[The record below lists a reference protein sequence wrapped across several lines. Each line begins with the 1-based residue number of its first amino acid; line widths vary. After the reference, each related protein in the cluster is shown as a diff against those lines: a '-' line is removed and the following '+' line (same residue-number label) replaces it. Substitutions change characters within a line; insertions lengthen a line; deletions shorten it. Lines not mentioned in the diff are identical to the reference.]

1 MPDADAQIRT
11 DSAPNAGAEPKAGSK
26 PSAAQQ
32 DDDVVGKAY
41 DSRLMRRLITYLF
54 PYKWACIASIVAIF
68 LKAGAD
74 VLGPYLTMVAVDLYL
89 TPAWQKTPQAVAVA
103 AARGVHQHAWM
114 ARWLSPYSDG
124 GAWTGVTELAAI
136 WLVALVLSYALEAV
150 QTWLMQWT
158 GQKVMF
164 DLRRQIFRHMQQM
177 HIAFFD
183 RNPVGRLVTRL
194 TTDVDALNEMF
205 TSGVFAIF
213 EDVFVLA
220 AIVFVMLRMKWWLAL
235 LAFSVLPL
243 ILLATRI
250 FRKYVRDSYRRIR
263 AAIARINA
271 YTQEYI
277 SGMSLVQLF
286 NRQERAFQDFSA
298 INRIHMEAFKDNIL
312 AYALYYPAVEFLSS
326 FAIALI
332 IWQGGGGVLRGTVS
346 LGILVAFMQYAQR
359 FFRPIQDLSEK
370 YNILQAAM
378 AASERVFKLLDTAP
392 EIVSPANPK
401 QGDGSGRI
409 EFRDVWFTYQR
420 LDAETQERI
429 AAASGTELQQ
439 MPGIEWVMRGV
450 SFIVEPDQTAA
461 IVGHTGAGKT
471 TITSL
476 MMRFYDVQHGQ
487 VLVDGVDVRE
497 QDLTRLRRRFGVVL
511 QDPFLF
517 SGTVGDNIRLGTGSI
532 TDDDMKL
539 AAEQV
544 NVADFIR
551 SLPGQYAEPL
561 RERGAG
567 LSTGQKQLI
576 NFARALAHRPGILIL
591 DEATSSVDTETE
603 FLVRAALE
611 RMVEGRTSVVIAHRL
626 STVQRADTILVMH
639 RGQLREMGSHQ
650 ELLAVRG
657 IYWKLYQLQYKDQEL
672 GEPAAGRTPTL
683 AVGTD

>member
-1 MPDADAQIRT
+1 MPGLEAQTRK
-11 DSAPNAGAEPKAGSK
+11 DSAQSAKAAPRPPSK
-26 PSAAQQ
+26 PGAAQQ

-54 PYKWACIASIVAIF
+54 PYKWACIASIVAIL

-89 TPAWQKTPQAVAVA
+89 TPAWQKTPQEAAVV
-103 AARGVHQHAWM
+103 AARGVQQHAWM
-114 ARWLSPYSDG
+114 ARWLRPHSGG

-136 WLVALVLSYALEAV
+136 WLVALVFSYGLEAL

-164 DLRRQIFRHMQQM
+164 DLRRQIFRHMQRM

-286 NRQERAFQDFSA
+286 NRQERAFRDFSA

-332 IWQGGGGVLRGTVS
+332 IWLGGGGVLRGTVS

-392 EIVSPANPK
+392 EIVSPASPK

-420 LDAETQERI
+420 LDKETVARI
-429 AAASGTELQQ
+429 AAATGAELQA
-439 MPGIEWVMRGV
+439 MTGVEWVMRGV
-450 SFIVEPDQTAA
+450 SFVVEPNQTAA

-476 MMRFYDVQHGQ
+476 MMRFYDVQHGHA
-487 VLVDGVDVRE
+487 LVDGVDVRE
-497 QDLTRLRRRFGVVL
+497 QDLTRLRQRFGVVL

-517 SGTVGDNIRLGTGSI
+517 SGTVGDNIRLGTESI
-532 TDDDMKL
+532 TDDDMRL

-611 RMVEGRTSVVIAHRL
+611 RMVAGRTSVVIAHRL

-650 ELLAVRG
+650 ELLVLRG

-672 GEPAAGRTPTL
+672 GEPAAGLTPSL